1 MDPSPTQSSYTKQL
15 TLPAGFSKNM
25 ESLAALNSSV
35 APVEVGDTA
44 WPETGLESVKACPAC
59 GHAARELLH
68 GGLRDRVFFCAP
80 GEWNLYRCANCSA
93 GYLDPRPT
101 AATIALAYSRYFT
114 HGSAGDVGAIPR
126 SWWRRRRVAQ
136 RNAYLNAKYQ
146 YQLSPGGQRAPGWLS
161 AKRRQRFDK
170 FVCFLRYPGKGARV
184 LDIGCGNGRVMM
196 QLRSVG
202 WEVSGVEPDP
212 KSAAQARQAGLDVR
226 AGLLESGAW
235 PDSYFDAITMNHVIE
250 HLHDPIGILRTCAQ
264 LLKPGGAISIATPN
278 LRSRGHEIFG
288 RDWLHLDTPRHLV
301 LFTPDSLRKSLQ
313 ITGFKPEP
321 DLLLHPTAAETF
333 RRSAHIQYGNDPMR
347 EERSLPI
354 YVRLRTSWLG
364 QKANRVA
371 RTNPHLA
378 ESVILIA
385 TRN

>member
-1 MDPSPTQSSYTKQL
+1 MSLLATPKSSATAVAVL
-15 TLPAGFSKNM
+15 G
-25 ESLAALNSSV
+25 SS
-35 APVEVGDTA
+35 
-44 WPETGLESVKACPAC
+44 WPETGLESVRACPAC
-59 GHAARELLH
+59 GNTPRELLH
-68 GGLRDRVFFCAP
+68 KGMRDRVFFCAP
-80 GEWNLYRCANCSA
+80 GEWDLYRCAKCET
-93 GYLDPRPT
+93 GYLDPRPS

-114 HGSAGDVGAIPR
+114 HGSASDVGATPR
-126 SWWRRRRVAQ
+126 SSWRRHRLSQ
-136 RNAYLNAKYQ
+136 RNAYLNAHYD
-146 YQLSPGGQRAPGWLS
+146 YQLAAGGQRSPRWLS

-202 WEVSGVEPDP
+202 WHVSGVEPDP
-212 KSAAQARQAGLDVR
+212 KSAAQAREAGLDVR
-226 AGLLESGAW
+226 VGQLEPGAW
-235 PDSYFDAITMNHVIE
+235 PERYFDAITMNHVIE

-301 LFTPDSLRKSLQ
+301 LFSPNSLRKCLEAS
-313 ITGFKPEP
+313 GFRPEP
-321 DLLLHPTAAETF
+321 DLRLEPTATEIF
-333 RRSAHIQYGNDPMR
+333 RRSMHIRLGYDPIGEKPSM
-347 EERSLPI
+347 PI
-354 YVRLRTSWLG
+354 HARLRASWLAR
-364 QKANRVA
+364 KANWVA
-371 RTNPHLA
+371 RANPDLA

>member
-1 MDPSPTQSSYTKQL
+1 MPIATPEPSATAVAVLGSS
-15 TLPAGFSKNM
+15 
-25 ESLAALNSSV
+25 
-35 APVEVGDTA
+35 
-44 WPETGLESVKACPAC
+44 WPKTGLESVKACPAC
-59 GHAARELLH
+59 GNGARELMH

-80 GEWNLYRCANCSA
+80 GEWDLYRCAGCQT

-114 HGSAGDVGAIPR
+114 HGSAGDVGAVPR
-126 SWWRRRRVAQ
+126 SWWRRRRIAQ
-136 RNAYLNAKYQ
+136 RNAYLNAHYG
-146 YQLSPGGQRAPGWLS
+146 YQLSPAGGRSPRWLL

-212 KSAAQARQAGLDVR
+212 KSAAQAREAGLDVR
-226 AGLLESGAW
+226 AGLLEPGAW
-235 PDSYFDAITMNHVIE
+235 PENHFDAITMNHVIE

-264 LLKPGGAISIATPN
+264 LLKPGGAISMATPN

-301 LFTPDSLRKSLQ
+301 LFTPDSLRKCLQ
-313 ITGFKPEP
+313 VAGFKPEA
-321 DLLLHPTAAETF
+321 DLLLQPTAAETF
-333 RRSAHIQYGNDPMR
+333 RRSVHIRHGNDPMR
-347 EERSLPI
+347 EKPSLPI
-354 YVRLRTSWLG
+354 NVRLRTSWLA
-364 QKANRVA
+364 QKADLAA
-371 RTNPHLA
+371 RRNSNLS